1 MSKSDGVFIYI
12 GTYASEVDARADYDV
27 VKDLHAVGAVG
38 TYDAAVVTKDDKGKI
53 HVNKDETTT
62 RHGAWGG
69 AAAGAL
75 VGILFPPSIIGTA
88 IVGAAIGGVSGHLW
102 KGMSRTDV
110 KEFGEAIDAGEAA
123 LVIVGETT
131 IEDAIEKA
139 ALKAQ
144 KKVAKELQVD
154 KKDRRHRRCRRRRS
168 RSPDP
173 PHARA
178 DATHH
183 DLRPRPVPG
192 PRAPWWRSRCWAR
205 RSRPSSSP
213 RRAFRGLA
221 QFVFA
226 LVYRI
231 VVHRRNNRLA
241 RSLRRL
247 YAPVALVS
255 LPLVWMIFMM
265 AAFTCIYWGTHD
277 LSWSR
282 AFEISVSSI
291 TTMGFSEPN
300 GPGRIWIAFVEA
312 TIGLG
317 LVALL
322 ISYLPTIYGAY
333 NGREKGTNRLRPIAG
348 SPPERPGVPAD
359 AGPYRRPGDPRHLAE
374 RGRLD
379 ARPRA
384 DAHRLPDPHL
394 LPRLRQRAIVG
405 RHHGDGARRVGAGLR
420 RLRRGLRGSLR

>member
-1 MSKSDGVFIYI
+1 MI
-12 GTYASEVDARADYDV
+12 
-27 VKDLHAVGAVG
+27 
-38 TYDAAVVTKDDKGKI
+38 AA
-53 HVNKDETTT
+53 HVL
-62 RHGAWGG
+62 ALVL
-69 AAAGAL
+69 GAL
-75 VGILFPPSIIGTA
+75 VALAVLGSALETVVLPQEGFP
-88 IVGAAIGGVSGHLW
+88 
-102 KGMSRTDV
+102 R
-110 KEFGEAIDAGEAA
+110 
-123 LVIVGETT
+123 
-131 IEDAIEKA
+131 
-139 ALKAQ
+139 
-144 KKVAKELQVD
+144 
-154 KKDRRHRRCRRRRS
+154 
-168 RSPDP
+168 
-173 PHARA
+173 
-178 DATHH
+178 
-183 DLRPRPVPG
+183 
-192 PRAPWWRSRCWAR
+192 
-205 RSRPSSSP
+205 
-213 RRAFRGLA
+213 LA

-226 LVYRI
+226 LVYRL

-265 AAFTCIYWGTHD
+265 AAFTSIYWGTHD

-333 NGREKGTNRLRPIAG
+333 NGREKGTNRLRPDRRIATQ
-348 SPPERPGVPAD
+348 RPGFPAD

-374 RGRLD
+374 RRRLD

-394 LPRLRQRAIVG
+394 LPRLRRRAIVG

-420 RLRRGLRGSLR
+420 RL